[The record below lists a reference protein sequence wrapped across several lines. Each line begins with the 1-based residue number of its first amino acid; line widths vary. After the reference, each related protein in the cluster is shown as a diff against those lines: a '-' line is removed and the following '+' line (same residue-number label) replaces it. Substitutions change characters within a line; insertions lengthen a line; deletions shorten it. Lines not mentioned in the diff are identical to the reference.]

1 MDVTHLYHD
10 KNDKKD
16 EKIFVIDISIVY
28 MRIMTRVTTFLQ
40 QANNKFPPQSA
51 AAIVAG
57 VTALMLEARPRYG
70 GVSREYLV
78 DQMTFDVK
86 FIMA

>member
-1 MDVTHLYHD
+1 MGVTHFYHD
-10 KNDKKD
+10 KNYKKD
-16 EKIFVIDISIVY
+16 KKIFVNDITIVY
-28 MRIMTRVTTFLQ
+28 MRMMTRLTTLLQ